1 MIHEAYHVKV
11 PEKLLWLLE
20 NRKKIRCSRGTH
32 PGFSSTRVLNPSKK
46 SEMEGK
52 IGGGGGAADD
62 LDENGRHPHL
72 KWQLRGLKIGGGGG
86 M

>member
-20 NRKKIRCSRGTH
+20 NRKKNPLQPRYLGTSRGTH

-52 IGGGGGAADD
+52 IGGGGAADD

-72 KWQLRGLKIGGGGG
+72 K
-86 M
+86 